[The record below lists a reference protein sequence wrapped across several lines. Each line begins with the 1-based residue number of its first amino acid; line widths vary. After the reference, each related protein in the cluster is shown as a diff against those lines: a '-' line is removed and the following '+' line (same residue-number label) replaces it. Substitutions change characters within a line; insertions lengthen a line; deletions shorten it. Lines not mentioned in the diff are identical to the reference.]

1 MKYNLYIKIFLVV
14 VFVHYVIMNV
24 SLFKK
29 DSVRNIQTRVSFKIQ
44 SINKYEKDP
53 SQSNI
58 AQRKSLKKKKKVKK
72 NEKNKVKKQRSNKQ
86 DSAPPSRV
94 SEFDQFFIVEP
105 EFPYLSRVYGESGK
119 VVIRIKTD
127 GKDILNREVEKSSG
141 FTRLDQAA
149 LKAIDNASLKKMNE
163 LLPDT
168 LIASI
173 EFQILDD

>member
-1 MKYNLYIKIFLVV
+1 
-14 VFVHYVIMNV
+14 MNV

-58 AQRKSLKKKKKVKK
+58 AQRKSLKKKKKKKKKVKK

>member
-1 MKYNLYIKIFLVV
+1 
-14 VFVHYVIMNV
+14 MNV

-29 DSVRNIQTRVSFKIQ
+29 DSARNIQTRLSFKIQ
-44 SINKYEKDP
+44 SINKYEKNP
-53 SQSNI
+53 SQSNV
-58 AQRKSLKKKKKVKK
+58 AQKKSLKKKVKK
-72 NEKNKVKKQRSNKQ
+72 NEENKVKKKLISNKQ

-119 VVIRIKTD
+119 VVIRIKTN

-149 LKAIDNASLKKMNE
+149 LQAIDNASLKKMNE
-163 LLPDT
+163 LLPDK

>member
-1 MKYNLYIKIFLVV
+1 
-14 VFVHYVIMNV
+14 MNV

-44 SINKYEKDP
+44 SINKYEKDS
-53 SQSNI
+53 SQSNV
-58 AQRKSLKKKKKVKK
+58 AQRKSIKKKKKVKK

-86 DSAPPSRV
+86 ESEPSSRV

-127 GKDILNREVEKSSG
+127 GKKILKREVEKSSG

-149 LKAIDNASLKKMNE
+149 LQAIDNASLKKMNE

>member
-29 DSVRNIQTRVSFKIQ
+29 DSARNIQTRVSFKIQ
-44 SINKYEKDP
+44 SINKYEKNP

-58 AQRKSLKKKKKVKK
+58 TQRKSIKKKIKK

-86 DSAPPSRV
+86 ESEPPSRV

-149 LKAIDNASLKKMNE
+149 LQAIDNASLKKMNE

>member
-1 MKYNLYIKIFLVV
+1 MKFSLYIKIFLVV
-14 VFVHYVIMNV
+14 VIIHCVIVNV
-24 SLFKK
+24 SLFEK
-29 DSVRNIQTRVSFKIQ
+29 DSARNIQTRVSFKIQ
-44 SINKYEKDP
+44 SITKYEKDP
-53 SQSNI
+53 SKSNI
-58 AQRKSLKKKKKVKK
+58 VQKKSRQKQRELKK
-72 NEKNKVKKQRSNKQ
+72 NEKNKKQRAEKQ
-86 DSAPPSRV
+86 KSESPSRV

-119 VVIRIKTD
+119 VVVRIKTD

-149 LKAIDNASLKKMNE
+149 LQAIDNASLKKMNE